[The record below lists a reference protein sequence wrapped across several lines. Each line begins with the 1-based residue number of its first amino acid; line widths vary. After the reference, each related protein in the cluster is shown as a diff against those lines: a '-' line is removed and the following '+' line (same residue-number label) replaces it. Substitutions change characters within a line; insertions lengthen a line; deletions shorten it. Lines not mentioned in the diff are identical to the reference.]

1 MINNSFKSLEIAY
14 SIALKY
20 ITNFD
25 EVKEITNKISNKLAT
40 LDSNLT
46 DFIQNFSINDFEN
59 DTFYRFKQEGERLKQ
74 QYMEF

>member
-25 EVKEITNKISNKLAT
+25 EVKEITNKISNKLTT
-40 LDSNLT
+40 LESNLT

>member
-25 EVKEITNKISNKLAT
+25 EVKEITNKISNKLTT

-74 QYMEF
+74 QYIEF

>member
-25 EVKEITNKISNKLAT
+25 EVKEITNKITNKLTT

>member
-25 EVKEITNKISNKLAT
+25 EVKEITNKISNKLTT

-59 DTFYRFKQEGERLKQ
+59 DTFYRFKQEGERL
-74 QYMEF
+74 

>member
-25 EVKEITNKISNKLAT
+25 EVKEITNKISNKLTT

-46 DFIQNFSINDFEN
+46 DFIQNFTINDFEN

>member
-25 EVKEITNKISNKLAT
+25 EVNEISNKIEENCQRIADFLSVFVVAKFHRT
-40 LDSNLT
+40 SRSN
-46 DFIQNFSINDFEN
+46 SS
-59 DTFYRFKQEGERLKQ
+59 GGRLWVRI
-74 QYMEF
+74 

>member
-25 EVKEITNKISNKLAT
+25 EVKEITNKISNKLTT

>member
-25 EVKEITNKISNKLAT
+25 EVKEITNKISNKLTT

-46 DFIQNFSINDFEN
+46 DFI
-59 DTFYRFKQEGERLKQ
+59 
-74 QYMEF
+74 

>member
-25 EVKEITNKISNKLAT
+25 EVKEITNKISNKLTT

-59 DTFYRFKQEGERLKQ
+59 DTFHRFKQEGERLKQ
-74 QYMEF
+74 